1 MEQPELTNTGWPS
14 EEEIAALQEQQQA
27 EAEAQQQAPAA
38 VDTETGEVQE
48 GAADPAPETTTAVAV
63 QAVATQPR
71 PQPMTHLMT
80 RQPAPAQTLE
90 TFKVDMQIAGVL
102 AQSGVFPNARDAKR
116 AYAAILIG
124 RDLGMGP
131 AEALISVEFGA
142 QGKPMISVHW
152 QAAQI
157 RRNGHDYRVVTLD
170 GSQCMIHF
178 YRRYNGNLQGLV
190 VAGRIGMTASDAK
203 KIPVY
208 DKEQKQG
215 GQQST
220 LGNKWNYRAW
230 SEDMLYAY
238 CMRRGVRRFYPEL
251 LMGYGG
257 TVDEEQEGHE
267 AHGAQDGVAVDPDTV
282 QENIATLYGGDPVDV
297 SGR

>member
-1 MEQPELTNTGWPS
+1 MEQPELVNAGDWPS
-14 EEEIAALQEQQQA
+14 EGEIAAADAQRQA
-27 EAEAQQQAPAA
+27 EAEAQQQAPAT
-38 VDTETGEVQE
+38 VDTTTGEVQD
-48 GAADPAPETTTAVAV
+48 AADKPAPEVATAAAV
-63 QAVATQPR
+63 QPYS
-71 PQPMTHLMT
+71 PQPVPMMA
-80 RQPAPAQTLE
+80 RQPAPVLALE
-90 TFKVDMQIAGVL
+90 TFQVDMQVAGVL

-142 QGKPMISVHW
+142 QGKPVVSVHW

-157 RRNGHDYRVVTLD
+157 RRNGHDYRIITLD
-170 GSQCMIHF
+170 ATQCMIHF
-178 YRRYNGNLQGLV
+178 YRRYNGQGLM

-203 KIPVY
+203 KIPVH

-215 GQQST
+215 GQQQST

-257 TVDEEQEGHE
+257 TIDEEQEGHE
-267 AHGAQDGVAVDPDTV
+267 AHGVVDGVTPSPEKAR
-282 QENIATLYGGDPVDV
+282 ENIATLYGGDPVDV